1 MFECKDVAGRVVRS
15 IHLYG
20 GGPECPEVSIDFED
34 GTNFTVSLATKH
46 TLEYMLTRDEGGEP
60 IVLSQDEVPVQHL

>member
-1 MFECKDVAGRVVRS
+1 MFECKDIAGRVVRS

-20 GGPECPEVSIDFED
+20 GGPEYPEVSIDFED

-46 TLEYMLTRDEGGEP
+46 TLEYRLTRDEGGEP
-60 IVLSQDEVPVQHL
+60 IILSQDEVPVQHR

>member
-1 MFECKDVAGRVVRS
+1 MFECKDVAGRVIRS

-20 GGPECPEVSIDFED
+20 GGPESPEVSIDFED

-46 TLEYMLTRDEGGEP
+46 TLEYKLTRDEGGEP